1 MATKSLRCMISVG
14 EEMSREMEAFRF
26 ERRFPT
32 RLQAAA
38 ELIRL
43 GLEVVKQE
51 KMTPKA
57 PKDR

>member
-1 MATKSLRCMISVG
+1 MATKSLRYMISVG

-32 RLQAAA
+32 HSQAAA
-38 ELIRL
+38 ELICW
-43 GLEVVKQE
+43 GPKAVKQG
-51 KMTPKA
+51 KTAQKT

>member
-1 MATKSLRCMISVG
+1 MATKSLRYMISVD
-14 EEMSREMEAFRF
+14 EEMLREMEAFRF

-43 GLEVVKQE
+43 GLEIVKQE
-51 KMTPKA
+51 KMTPKV